1 MKMVKLKK
9 IILFY
14 RLFKIKNSDQK
25 NGNQML
31 RKKNGRCWSQILK
44 GLT

>member
-14 RLFKIKNSDQK
+14 RLFKIKNSDKK

-31 RKKNGRCWSQILK
+31 RKKMEGIGLK
-44 GLT
+44 F

>member
-14 RLFKIKNSDQK
+14 RLFKIKNSD
-25 NGNQML
+25 
-31 RKKNGRCWSQILK
+31 KKNETKC
-44 GLT
+44 